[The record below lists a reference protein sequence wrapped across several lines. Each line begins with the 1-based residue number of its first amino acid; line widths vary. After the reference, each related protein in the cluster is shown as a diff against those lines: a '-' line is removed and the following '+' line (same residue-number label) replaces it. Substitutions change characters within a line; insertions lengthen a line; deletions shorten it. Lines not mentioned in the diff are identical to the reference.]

1 MPRSVRFECR
11 FRQSLMA
18 AAALFVVACQEV
30 AVTTVPVDRVEVE
43 PATAQVTVNGS
54 LRLTARVLS
63 ETGQVLPGRT
73 IAWTSLDTNI
83 ATVDGEGNVSPLAP
97 GTATIRASSGGAAG
111 EATVTVTASPAIAV
125 APVELSFTGAQNGA
139 NPGDRTVAITNSGTG
154 SLTGLAVNIRYSSGQ
169 PRGWLSAS
177 LSGTTA
183 PATLLL
189 SASQSGLAPGT
200 YTAVVDVSSSAAS
213 NSPVGIAVSLIV
225 QAAQPSIGL
234 SATSVSFTASAG
246 GPNPS
251 PQTVSVSNAGG
262 GTLGGLSTS
271 ISYSGS
277 GGGWLDASLSGT
289 TAPATLTLSAAAGSR
304 TPGTYQAT
312 VRVSSSQ
319 AVNSPQEIQV
329 TLTVVADGG
338 VPGVPGDVT
347 GTRLSAT
354 RIQLAWTPPGGQT
367 HYDIRR
373 RVGTGGGWTFET
385 TAPAEATGYLD
396 EGVLPLFTYQYQVRA
411 CNAVGCSDYST
422 PTTVG
427 P

>member
-1 MPRSVRFECR
+1 MPRSARFGFR
-11 FRQSLMA
+11 FRQPLMVG
-18 AAALFVVACQEV
+18 AALFVVACQEV

-43 PATAQVTVNGS
+43 PASAQVTVNGS

-63 ETGQVLPGRT
+63 ESGQVLPGRT

-97 GTATIRASSGGAAG
+97 GTATIRASSEGAAA
-111 EATVTVTASPAIAV
+111 EATVTVTASPAIAA
-125 APVELSFTGAQNGA
+125 APAELSFTAAQNGA
-139 NPGDRTVAITNSGTG
+139 NPGDRTVALTNAGTG
-154 SLTGLAVNIRYSSGQ
+154 SLSGLAVNIRYSSGQ

-183 PATLLL
+183 PATLIL

-225 QAAQPSIGL
+225 QAAQPGIGL
-234 SATSVSFTASAG
+234 GATSVSFAASAG

-251 PQTVSVSNAGG
+251 PQTVPISNVGG

-271 ISYSGS
+271 VSYSGS

-289 TAPATLTLSAAAGSR
+289 TAPSTVTLSAVAGSR

-319 AVNSPQEIQV
+319 ALNSPQEIQV
-329 TLTVVADGG
+329 TLTIAAAVA
-338 VPGVPGDVT
+338 PGVPGDVT

-354 RIQLAWTPPGGQT
+354 RIQLGWTPPGGQT

-373 RVGTGGGWTFET
+373 RIGTGGGWTFQT
-385 TAPAEATGYLD
+385 TAPAEATGHID

-411 CNAVGCSDYST
+411 CNADGCSDFSS
-422 PTTVG
+422 PTTVS